1 MHRRETG
8 SCTRK
13 LWHPQTLQR
22 GVCCYPNSRFLNRR
36 PFWGR
41 GLQKSSKQQS
51 FLLVRGRQTVCSQ
64 CVISWFMLKMI
75 AVKVTHTLTYV
86 SNVSLPQLRLSA
98 NAWKNEAVRRME
110 GGRLH
115 LSHYEAA
122 VSVTLIT
129 VLFVIRIAKWSSQR
143 DQSHKKKKKHRDTC
157 YVQHALTPA
166 IWWRSQENTEVK
178 HSQLWFLPWWWWWR
192 WCCWTVH
199 VATHSR
205 AFFFLL
211 SHVFFIY
218 GKYIWKCFRVWTTL
232 LKCERGISSVS
243 MGSIISEC
251 W

>member
-143 DQSHKKKKKHRDTC
+143 DQSHKKKKNTE
-157 YVQHALTPA
+157 TPA
-166 IWWRSQENTEVK
+166 TSNTRSRPRFGDAVRKIPKSN
-178 HSQLWFLPWWWWWR
+178 
-192 WCCWTVH
+192 
-199 VATHSR
+199 THSSDFCPDDDDEDDVAEQYMSPHTPER
-205 AFFFLL
+205 FFFLL